1 MSLARQCWRVVSKL
15 SCLLQNS
22 TVSRAD
28 HLQFSCCSVSF
39 FPEWFLDGVSSYFV
53 YTLTFHSQHVCKH
66 NTLQVPSGKIAT
78 LLGTVASSDHL
89 LPSVVMM
96 GVTCRRLLII
106 SFELHIIF
114 VGFSLLFSVV
124 CFVLLFVVFAVS
136 YSNWFWY
143 CNIQIMLTNFFW
155 GMSWTADLLCHLG
168 RFTSFASFKL
178 TTYLLVWSNP
188 NSVKE
193 VSCAVM
199 RPLEK

>member
-1 MSLARQCWRVVSKL
+1 MFAGQILRVVSKL

-28 HLQFSCCSVSF
+28 HLQLSCCSVSF

-124 CFVLLFVVFAVS
+124 CFVLLFVVFAVTVILQA
-136 YSNWFWY
+136 
-143 CNIQIMLTNFFW
+143 IQRVWQETE
-155 GMSWTADLLCHLG
+155 LLHEVN
-168 RFTSFASFKL
+168 TQ
-178 TTYLLVWSNP
+178 LVGW
-188 NSVKE
+188 
-193 VSCAVM
+193 
-199 RPLEK
+199 RG